1 MQLNNVNSTKQQV
14 KHGVPQGSVLG
25 PLLFLIYI
33 NDIKF
38 ISPTLGKIL
47 FADDTALYLVGNNIT
62 QIGNT
67 VNENL
72 NILYDW
78 LCFNKLALNT
88 DKTKFSVYTTLQN
101 YEIPSIKINNVEIN
115 HVESHEYL
123 GFILDNKLDYK
134 NYVKK
139 LPKKLASVNGL
150 IYSIRNYMSPKILKN
165 VYYSLAYSNILQYI
179 LIWGALPTSTLN
191 PIQVLQNRIVRN
203 LLPINYQDLHT
214 KEMYEKLDLLNL
226 KQTYHYQL
234 CIFFFKYI
242 DNEYIDVFDFV
253 LETVSTQH
261 SHATRTRSSYKIP
274 FPRIE
279 KHKQSVLYNAIKF
292 FNSLPDNLQSIK
304 KLSQFKHECYIFI
317 KNNIW

>member
-1 MQLNNVNSTKQQV
+1 MTKKQSPHRDIDPQQFGFQKRKSVNHAIMNFIDKVLGAFSEKSFLVACYLDFKKAFDCVDHKILIHKLSKYGIRGIALNLIESYLTNREQYVQLNNVNSTKQQV

-179 LIWGALPTSTLN
+179 LIKWERCLPA
-191 PIQVLQNRIVRN
+191 R
-203 LLPINYQDLHT
+203 
-214 KEMYEKLDLLNL
+214 
-226 KQTYHYQL
+226 
-234 CIFFFKYI
+234 
-242 DNEYIDVFDFV
+242 
-253 LETVSTQH
+253 STQ
-261 SHATRTRSSYKIP
+261 SRFYKT
-274 FPRIE
+274 E
-279 KHKQSVLYNAIKF
+279 
-292 FNSLPDNLQSIK
+292 
-304 KLSQFKHECYIFI
+304 
-317 KNNIW
+317 